1 MNKIILTD
9 CDGVLLNWEYAF
21 DCWIK
26 SKGYIKYKT
35 GLYSVGEAYGLTKEE
50 SLELIIQFN
59 ESASIGYI
67 PPLRDAIHYVKK
79 MHEEQGFIFHVI
91 TSLGKNIYA
100 QRLRE
105 QNLQKLFGSAI
116 DRVICLDTGADKQE
130 ALEQYRDSGLL
141 WVEDKIEN
149 ARLGLEMGLESI
161 LMEHRFNM
169 NVSDIPLVK
178 NWKEIYLYTKGI

>member
-1 MNKIILTD
+1 
-9 CDGVLLNWEYAF
+9 
-21 DCWIK
+21 
-26 SKGYIKYKT
+26 
-35 GLYSVGEAYGLTKEE
+35 
-50 SLELIIQFN
+50 
-59 ESASIGYI
+59 
-67 PPLRDAIHYVKK
+67 